1 MLPYPAFHLRLI
13 YDSFHYPDKIFI
25 RFGSKLWRQFV
36 GIPMGTICA
45 PLFADLF
52 LFCDERDFM
61 MFFLTIIKLMLLA
74 LLTLPQDIQM
84 GNPYFLQMVNFS

>member
-61 MFFLTIIKLMLLA
+61 MFFFDNNKADVIGAFNSTSRY
-74 LLTLPQDIQM
+74 TD
-84 GNPYFLQMVNFS
+84 G